1 MANEAYFSVAGYIA
15 TQPTWGHTKGGF
27 RTLNLRLA
35 WTPRRF
41 DREANSWVDGLSSF
55 ASVRCYRKL
64 AEYAGRSLHKGDPV
78 VVTGTLSVRDYDGK
92 DGTRRTAVE
101 ITATTISHDLCRGV
115 TMFTKVRESPEMTA
129 EEFERS
135 QQAQASGEGG
145 AAEGAGGQ
153 AEPAGSMSAEPLDTE
168 SLEAE
173 ALDSPA
179 LEGTADGE
187 QLDGEVTGEDF
198 DDLRET
204 VGAADPVAATV

>member
-1 MANEAYFSVAGYIA
+1 MANEAYFSVTGYIA

-41 DREANSWVDGLSSF
+41 DREANNWVDGLSSF

-129 EEFERS
+129 EEYERS
-135 QQAQASGEGG
+135 QQAQAAGEGG
-145 AAEGAGGQ
+145 EAEGGDGQ
-153 AEPAGSMSAEPLDTE
+153 ADPAASPSAEPLDTE
-168 SLEAE
+168 RLEAE

-179 LEGTADGE
+179 LESTTDSE

>member
-41 DREANSWVDGLSSF
+41 DREANNWVDGLSSF

-78 VVTGTLSVRDYDGK
+78 VVTGTLAVRDYDGK

-129 EEFERS
+129 EEYERS
-135 QQAQASGEGG
+135 QQAQAAGEERGGSRGRRRPGRPSGQPECR
-145 AAEGAGGQ
+145 AAGHREARSRGAGFAGPGEHHGQ
-153 AEPAGSMSAEPLDTE
+153 
-168 SLEAE
+168 
-173 ALDSPA
+173 
-179 LEGTADGE
+179 
-187 QLDGEVTGEDF
+187 
-198 DDLRET
+198 
-204 VGAADPVAATV
+204 